1 MDSSMG
7 WIGDRWHQVTGAS
20 SGTWLAWAVWA
31 LAILGVIALIYANQQ
46 IRRNRRLATEETR
59 PHVGMFMEPH
69 AADWHLIELV
79 VRNFGKTAAYDVQ
92 FAFPHPPTVAEYENA
107 SDGYADVVE
116 LQLPR
121 QIPTLA
127 PGQEWRTVW
136 DSALDRNELGE
147 GIESRFPGTL
157 TYYDRPEVSR
167 GWKFWQR
174 RRRPF
179 ETKVVLDWDAL
190 PPVQRIELMTN
201 HNLAKREKEKLELLR
216 SMLTYFHYATKETR
230 ADVFRSEIERMNRA
244 VEETKDRWRTRQIDA
259 PPTDVSLRWGDAQ
272 AELGKHRGERVVER
286 HP

>member
-1 MDSSMG
+1 MG
-7 WIGDRWHQVTGAS
+7 WIQDRWHQVTGAT

-31 LAILGVIALIYANQQ
+31 LLGLGVVALIYAGQQ

-79 VRNFGKTAAYDVQ
+79 VRNFGKTSAYDVS
-92 FAFPHPPTVAEYENA
+92 FTFPHPPTVAEYENA
-107 SDGYADVVE
+107 TDGYADVVE

-121 QIPTLA
+121 QLPTLA

-136 DSALDRNELGE
+136 DSALDRAELGD

-157 TYYDRPEVSR
+157 TYYDRAETPR

-174 RRRPF
+174 RRPPF
-179 ETKVVLDWDAL
+179 ETKVVLDWHAL

-216 SMLTYFHYATKETR
+216 SLLTYFHYATKETR
-230 ADVFRSEIERMNRA
+230 ADIFRSEIERINRA
-244 VEETKDRWRTRQIDA
+244 VEETKDRLRTRQIDA

-272 AELGKHRGERVVER
+272 DELGKHRGQRVV
-286 HP
+286 